1 MPRFLRR
8 LSRFMETAPVISG
21 LAELC
26 ALLFPCVAA
35 FHCFSQQRDWS
46 GIYAHRY
53 CATQDNIAAPL
64 CEKNWLSWQDPNI
77 INGTIAGCL
86 VCATLSKVPD
96 ANESIDMVFHIFLD
110 ILFPA
115 IRVGLYVLI
124 LGRFAFRLQ
133 TQSAILFNYDDY
145 GRPTTRLPPTKRII
159 KTRPC
164 PAGRTSTSRPKP
176 KLGLGQAQGFAKRTT
191 FVTSG
196 FSHKI
201 CLVPCSMFI
210 LWSGRFLPRP
220 LGNAQR
226 REPPREMGWGRVCEY
241 SSSFNSRLQSG
252 INLVK
257 KMWLC
262 SLFSLECFE

>member
-1 MPRFLRR
+1 MPRFLRW
-8 LSRFMETAPVISG
+8 LSRLMEAAPVISG
-21 LAELC
+21 SAELC

-35 FHCFSQQRDWS
+35 FHCFSQQRGWS

-124 LGRFAFRLQ
+124 LGRFAL
-133 TQSAILFNYDDY
+133 DY
-145 GRPTTRLPPTKRII
+145 KRNQQFCSIMMTTGDQQQGCHQQKEL
-159 KTRPC
+159 
-164 PAGRTSTSRPKP
+164 SRP
-176 KLGLGQAQGFAKRTT
+176 G
-191 FVTSG
+191 
-196 FSHKI
+196 
-201 CLVPCSMFI
+201 LVPQDEHQHQDQ
-210 LWSGRFLPRP
+210 
-220 LGNAQR
+220 NQ
-226 REPPREMGWGRVCEY
+226 
-241 SSSFNSRLQSG
+241 N
-252 INLVK
+252 
-257 KMWLC
+257 
-262 SLFSLECFE
+262 